1 MHPATHATDHAVV
14 AATTLYDDHLTVSWH
29 DGPTTRFHYQWL
41 RDNCRSEARYDHVT
55 GERIAIT
62 EAVPPDLGA
71 RAVSIDERVL
81 RIDWSDTDESSVFDP
96 TWLRAHAY
104 DDTRG
109 TPASRPDRTLWD
121 AGYAAALERF
131 DHASV
136 LEDDATAAAMIEA
149 FERTGL
155 VLLQGMPT
163 EPNEVER
170 FANHFAYVREIAFDR
185 VADIR
190 VKVDPYTL
198 GFTSRSLPLHTD
210 CSGYSWPPNVMVFHC
225 LRNDVAGGAS
235 CYVDGTAVVEQL
247 RERDPEALR
256 LLSTHKIDFRLY
268 SRQADTLSHQPPVT
282 LGADGKLAVLR
293 HANWTTQPLATV
305 PFDEV
310 PAWYDA
316 YRAFAALINDPAN
329 VVQHR
334 CEPGEA
340 FLIDNHR
347 VLHGR
352 AAFDADEGVR
362 HFQQVYMEA
371 DDLSGRRRLIESAV
385 VAS

>member
-1 MHPATHATDHAVV
+1 MHPATHVADRIAVEATRLH
-14 AATTLYDDHLTVSWH
+14 DDHLTVSW
-29 DGPTTRFHYQWL
+29 
-41 RDNCRSEARYDHVT
+41 RSDVRYDHVT
-55 GERIAIT
+55 GERTAIT
-62 EAVPPDLGA
+62 EAVPRDL
-71 RAVSIDERVL
+71 RASSVSVDGHAV
-81 RIDWSDTDESSVFDP
+81 RIDWSDTDEPSLFDP
-96 TWLRAHAY
+96 AWLRAHAY
-104 DDTRG
+104 DEARG
-109 TPASRPDRTLWD
+109 TPPSTPERTLWVAD
-121 AGYAAALERF
+121 YAAALTRF
-131 DHASV
+131 DHAAV
-136 LEDDATAAAMIEA
+136 LEDDSVAAAMIEA

-155 VLLQGMPT
+155 VLIRGMPT

-190 VKVDPYTL
+190 VKVDYS
-198 GFTSRSLPLHTD
+198 SR
-210 CSGYSWPPNVMVFHC
+210 
-225 LRNDVAGGAS
+225 
-235 CYVDGTAVVEQL
+235 
-247 RERDPEALR
+247 
-256 LLSTHKIDFRLY
+256 
-268 SRQADTLSHQPPVT
+268 ADTLSYRAPIT
-282 LGADGKLAVLR
+282 LGADGTLSLVR
-293 HANWTTQPLATV
+293 HANWTTQPLSEV

-329 VVQHR
+329 VVRHR

-371 DDLSGRRRLIESAV
+371 DDLSGRRRLIELSGG
-385 VAS
+385 AS